1 MVPNFAVTKQP
12 RKLKFQI
19 MEISN
24 ELEEVPVS
32 ELISFFFR
40 LVERYTLFSP

>member
-1 MVPNFAVTKQP
+1 MVPNFAVIKQP
-12 RKLKFQI
+12 RKLKVQI

-32 ELISFFFR
+32 ELLSFFF
-40 LVERYTLFSP
+40 FF